1 MKLHK
6 SLFLN
11 SSSGVSQNS
20 TKNSDI
26 IFYMKKPFVSLSK
39 VKVGHF
45 IFPVSFTNINSSN
58 NKLYIDD
65 VLYTIPI
72 GNYTTATLL
81 TALETLLTD
90 YTITYSSLTNKYTF
104 TLESSDFV
112 VNLESTCLDVL
123 GFSTLEETESSD
135 GVLTS
140 TYQVNLSGNNVIYID
155 VPTLSTENV
164 NNITDMKTSIISS
177 IPVDNIGGGICYYK
191 NSEDTTTMIKE
202 DTISYLRLRILGSDT
217 ITPVDFDNQEWSL
230 SLIFYD

>member
-65 VLYTIPI
+65 VLYTIPV

-81 TALETLLTD
+81 TALDTLLTD

-177 IPVDNIGGGICYYK
+177 IPVDNVSGGIVYYK
-191 NSEDTTTMIKE
+191 NTEDLTTMIKE
-202 DTISYLRLRILGSDT
+202 DTISYLRVRILGNDT